1 MENIYENHYLHEKL
15 FENFVYNNFFIP
27 EGHEI
32 FFIKGFYYFFNGD
45 IIEAIHLL
53 LLQFENSLRYLLK
66 NKSPITIQELNGLEK
81 ENINIEYLLNEC
93 QRLNLLD
100 DKLIFY
106 LKMIF
111 LKEHMNLRND
121 IAHGFL
127 NLENIEMNP
136 TIYIFILLLLYI
148 IIYENDNYNKNNF
161 L

>member
-1 MENIYENHYLHEKL
+1 MGWIPLPVGV
-15 FENFVYNNFFIP
+15 ENFEDLIQT
-27 EGHEI
+27 G
-32 FFIKGFYYFFNGD
+32 YYFVDKTESKLLKEHREFLEHQQKIKLIQEQKNRLKEYD
-45 IIEAIHLL
+45 IID
-53 LLQFENSLRYLLK
+53 
-66 NKSPITIQELNGLEK
+66 
-81 ENINIEYLLNEC
+81 
-93 QRLNLLD
+93 LLD